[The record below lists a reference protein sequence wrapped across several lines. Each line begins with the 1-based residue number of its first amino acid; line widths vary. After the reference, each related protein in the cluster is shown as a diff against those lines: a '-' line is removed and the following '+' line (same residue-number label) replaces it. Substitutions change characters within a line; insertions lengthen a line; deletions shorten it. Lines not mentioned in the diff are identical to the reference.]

1 MTTKRKANGIDYEE
15 AIRKNQ
21 HAKMPRGQ
29 RMYTRVTR
37 GSAGAAAA
45 AAAPAPVEQA
55 GGTNCVNFTVVAKDK
70 QDKKVFP
77 LDIEAGLQLLA
88 ERVAE
93 WQGVPVSKI
102 KLWFPAECDFVS
114 LMDMVEDIGDAG
126 DEVTFELR

>member
-1 MTTKRKANGIDYEE
+1 M
-15 AIRKNQ
+15 
-21 HAKMPRGQ
+21 
-29 RMYTRVTR
+29 
-37 GSAGAAAA
+37 
-45 AAAPAPVEQA
+45 
-55 GGTNCVNFTVVAKDK
+55 
-70 QDKKVFP
+70 FP